1 MTEIFDNISDE
12 TKEIAQLAWTIA
24 MAQNNP
30 ATAASFLNSVTEYYR
45 NILTEVEV
53 EFLQF
58 YFNMRMEM
66 IKQ

>member
-12 TKEIAQLAWTIA
+12 TKEIARLAWTVA

-30 ATAASFLNSVTEYYR
+30 ATAANFLNSVTEYYR

>member
-12 TKEIAQLAWTIA
+12 TKEIARLAWAVAI
-24 MAQNNP
+24 AQNNP
-30 ATAASFLNSVTEYYR
+30 ATAANFLNSVTEYYR